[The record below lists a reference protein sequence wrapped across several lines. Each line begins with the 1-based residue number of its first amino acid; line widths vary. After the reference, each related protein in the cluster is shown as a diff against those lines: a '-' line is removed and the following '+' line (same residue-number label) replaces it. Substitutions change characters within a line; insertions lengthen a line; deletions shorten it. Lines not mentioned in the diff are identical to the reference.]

1 VDGEQNPM
9 ADAEAQLYRRIQ
21 ELRAKA
27 RGEHELQP
35 PAGEAAATPDLRTL
49 LARAEGH
56 VDDLRA
62 TAAALE
68 QTLPDRLE
76 RAVER
81 ALDEHSTARR
91 LDDLR
96 RTLAELSGQ
105 IDQVNRDLLVERLG
119 RVEDLELV
127 VELISAGMAALR
139 QDVAG
144 LAGEMA
150 GVSGGVSSVIDKL
163 DQPMHVTVERPRPQA
178 GVRDLFRPTEAE
190 SAAPRSTS

>member
-1 VDGEQNPM
+1 M

-35 PAGEAAATPDLRTL
+35 PAGEPAAATPDLRTL